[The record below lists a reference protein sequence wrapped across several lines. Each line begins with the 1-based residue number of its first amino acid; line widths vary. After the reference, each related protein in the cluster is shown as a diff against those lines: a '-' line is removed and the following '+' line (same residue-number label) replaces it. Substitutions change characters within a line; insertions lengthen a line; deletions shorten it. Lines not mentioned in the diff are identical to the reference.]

1 MTFLNVIF
9 LNSFGFLYQQFH
21 FSIKSNLD
29 FGLKS
34 RAIL

>member
-9 LNSFGFLYQQFH
+9 LNSFGFLYEQFH

-34 RAIL
+34 RAI